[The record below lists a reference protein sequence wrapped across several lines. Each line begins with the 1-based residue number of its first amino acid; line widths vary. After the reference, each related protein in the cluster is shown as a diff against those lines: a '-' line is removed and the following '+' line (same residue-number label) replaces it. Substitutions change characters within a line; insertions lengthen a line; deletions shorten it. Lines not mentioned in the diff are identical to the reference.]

1 MRVSLSIKEL
11 LPFIAEKYKFKNCSA
26 GFTEIFYLH
35 PEAKMQMYEP
45 MNLAYLGKTAPIS
58 LLSRIN
64 ILEMHVEDIL
74 RLADGFMPEK
84 DLINYLSNY
93 LTIQELPNH

>member
-11 LPFIAEKYKFKNCSA
+11 LPFIAEKYKFKNSSA
-26 GFTEIFYLH
+26 GFTETFYIH

-45 MNLAYLGKTAPIS
+45 KLLAYLGKTPPLS
-58 LLSRIN
+58 LLSRVN
-64 ILEMHVEDIL
+64 VLEMYVVDIL
-74 RLADGFMPEK
+74 MLADGFMPEK

>member
-1 MRVSLSIKEL
+1 MRISLSIKEL
-11 LPFIAEKYKFKNCSA
+11 LPLIAEKYKFKNSSA
-26 GFTEIFYLH
+26 GFTEIFYIH
-35 PEAKMQMYEP
+35 PDAKMQMYEP
-45 MNLAYLGKTAPIS
+45 KTMAYLGKATAPIS
-58 LLSRIN
+58 LLSRVN

-93 LTIQELPNH
+93 LTIEEN